1 MTFKTNL
8 PDRSCAALS
17 GFSVLELVG
26 RDSGAFLQSQTM
38 NDCAAMAPG
47 QWQWNG
53 WLTPK
58 GRVIAIF
65 ALLRLE
71 SERWLWVVPDYPAA
85 ELAPRLQRFV
95 FRSKLDLKPLS
106 DLVCAA
112 GPWPDGLTTGSVQ
125 HGHGDEWCLGWSQ
138 SARVGQRALWLL
150 PPGHAAL
157 DAAAPG
163 VDAAWVDADLSQ
175 GLPRL
180 PPSQREAWTP
190 QMLSL
195 ERLAAF
201 SLRKGCYPGQ
211 EIVARTH
218 YLGQAKRG
226 LARLSGAALE
236 AGQAVEAG
244 GAAVGTVVAAN
255 ATGTRALAV
264 VTLGVE
270 SALTCAQAACTR
282 EPLLEGLWNSR

>member
-1 MTFKTNL
+1 
-8 PDRSCAALS
+8 
-17 GFSVLELVG
+17 
-26 RDSGAFLQSQTM
+26 
-38 NDCAAMAPG
+38 
-47 QWQWNG
+47 
-53 WLTPK
+53 
-58 GRVIAIF
+58 
-65 ALLRLE
+65 
-71 SERWLWVVPDYPAA
+71 
-85 ELAPRLQRFV
+85 
-95 FRSKLDLKPLS
+95 
-106 DLVCAA
+106 
-112 GPWPDGLTTGSVQ
+112 
-125 HGHGDEWCLGWSQ
+125 
-138 SARVGQRALWLL
+138 
-150 PPGHAAL
+150 
-157 DAAAPG
+157 
-163 VDAAWVDADLSQ
+163 
-175 GLPRL
+175 
-180 PPSQREAWTP
+180 
-190 QMLSL
+190 MLSL

-282 EPLLEGLWNSR
+282 EPLLEGLWNSG